1 MGDLARNLKKA
12 QPRILTI
19 DLERLPGEV
28 TMDVWEP
35 RDFRRVNYVHPDRWH
50 VLPRTLCASGHFMG
64 DRGFKFVAAWEQPD
78 DPWHVARALWSWLSD
93 ADYCVTFNG
102 NNADLKWL
110 RSDWVMAGL
119 PLPAPYRSID
129 LYTIA
134 RREFSFESKSLRHLC
149 DRLGIENK
157 DGHYNAAEAKAAM
170 SGDVKAQARLRR
182 YNRQDVKVTELAF
195 ERLRPYLGNA
205 LNWGLTV
212 GDDLN
217 TRCCPTC
224 GCEQLEPAGYYE
236 TGVTRYTAWRCTECL
251 AIMRSK
257 SRSASVTMRGVR

>member
-12 QPRILTI
+12 APRILTI

-35 RDFRRVNYVHPDRWH
+35 RDFKRVNYVHPDRWD

-64 DRGFKFVAAWEQPD
+64 EKMYKFVAAWDQPE
-78 DPWHVARALWSWLSD
+78 DPWHVARTVWDWMNE
-93 ADYCVTFNG
+93 ADYVVGFNSKA
-102 NNADLKWL
+102 ADEKWL
-110 RSDWVMAGL
+110 RSDWAMAGNL
-119 PLPAPYRSID
+119 PLPAPYRSVD
-129 LYTIA
+129 LYLIA
-134 RREFSFESKSLRHLC
+134 RQQFSFESKSLRHLC

-170 SGDVKAQARLRR
+170 GGDVKAQARLRR

-205 LNWGLTV
+205 LNWGLVV
-212 GDDLN
+212 GDDV
-217 TRCCPTC
+217 RCCVVC
-224 GCEQLEPAGYYE
+224 GCEQLESAGFA
-236 TGVTRYTAWRCTECL
+236 TTAVTRYPAYRCTECG
-251 AIMRSK
+251 AIQRGK
-257 SRSASVTMRGVR
+257 SRSAAVEMRGVR